1 MSRGCCTRFAAR
13 GTSCVL
19 SRFPIRWRLALI
31 SAALT
36 FAILCGF
43 GLLIGQLTV
52 SRIRSDFRNETK
64 NAATELGDR
73 VHVAFGRLG
82 DIVFQSPE
90 LNDYA
95 APNDAVILVFDYR
108 RQLIARTSRAPRF
121 GTPAGNGSGEAA
133 GYQVETRR
141 QQVQA
146 TGSTFNVPVFIQYA
160 RPIAD
165 LNDTVARVRLFLFFG
180 VFGGTLL
187 ALIGGVVLARRSL
200 RPVTDLTA
208 TAREI
213 ARTGDS
219 SLKVPQPASDDEVA
233 ELARTFDEMLAALEG
248 ARVETEAALR
258 HQREFVA
265 DASHELRTPLT
276 SVLAN
281 LELLADELSGEQLEA
296 ADGALRSARRM
307 RRLVA
312 DLLLLARS
320 DTTRERATTAV
331 DLGQIAVEAVAE
343 AQALAGSHTLSAVI
357 SDGVVIDGVRDVLH
371 RLALNLVENAVHHTP
386 DGTAITVTVA
396 SRADDAVLSVEDDGP
411 GVPAPLR
418 ARIFD
423 RFVSAG
429 RDRGTSTGLGLAIV
443 QAVARAHGGEVKL
456 EPSARGA
463 RFVVRV
469 PRLRSTTDPQDLTA
483 TDAAPALWTS
493 DRGARAPGGSATDT
507 GGIGKGP
514 HGDPGPRGDA
524 HKPGAQTSTTT
535 GSTIGRRRRRS

>member
-1 MSRGCCTRFAAR
+1 M
-13 GTSCVL
+13 L

-82 DIVFQSPE
+82 NIVFQSPE

-187 ALIGGVVLARRSL
+187 ALIGGLVLARRSL

-357 SDGVVIDGVRDVLH
+357 SDGLQKGEFLLSIFGENNIADAIRRAAH
-371 RLALNLVENAVHHTP
+371 TLNL
-386 DGTAITVTVA
+386 
-396 SRADDAVLSVEDDGP
+396 RCL
-411 GVPAPLR
+411 
-418 ARIFD
+418 FD
-423 RFVSAG
+423 PMAG
-429 RDRGTSTGLGLAIV
+429 NNT
-443 QAVARAHGGEVKL
+443 H
-456 EPSARGA
+456 
-463 RFVVRV
+463 
-469 PRLRSTTDPQDLTA
+469 
-483 TDAAPALWTS
+483 
-493 DRGARAPGGSATDT
+493 
-507 GGIGKGP
+507 
-514 HGDPGPRGDA
+514 
-524 HKPGAQTSTTT
+524 
-535 GSTIGRRRRRS
+535 